1 MFLGPKAHT
10 ELTFGIKIGMTK
22 RLLFLQIFNMKN
34 FYISAIFSTFALSKY
49 NNYEETPITKHAANE
64 TAYD

>member
-1 MFLGPKAHT
+1 
-10 ELTFGIKIGMTK
+10 
-22 RLLFLQIFNMKN
+22 MKN

-49 NNYEETPITKHAANE
+49 NSYEETLITKHATNE

>member
-1 MFLGPKAHT
+1 
-10 ELTFGIKIGMTK
+10 
-22 RLLFLQIFNMKN
+22 MKN

-49 NNYEETPITKHAANE
+49 NNYEETLITKHAANK